1 MATPPESR
9 VVPARSVPTPD
20 GNASAPDQGA
30 PTPARS
36 VSSEVIERLRATRG
50 FVLDLD
56 GTLARGD
63 SLNRGLQA
71 EPGAVQLLQLLQNNG
86 VPWVI
91 FTNGTVRTPLD
102 YVPKLRALGFPVE
115 VTNIMTPSVVAASL
129 LVRRGVRRVMTL
141 GVEGV
146 WRPLAD
152 AGLDI
157 VHSTTPNPGAVDA
170 IYVGWYREFGMA
182 DIEAACAAIEAG
194 AALYSA
200 SGTPFF
206 TTATGRAPG
215 TSLVICAALEVL
227 TGRRAEIVGKP
238 SLHALECAG
247 ERLGVPMAEIAIA
260 GDDPLLEVP
269 MAHGGGALAIYVDS
283 GVAGPEPFAGVADEL
298 QPHIYVHGVAE
309 LLPLLADRSG

>member
-1 MATPPESR
+1 MPNPPELPAA
-9 VVPARSVPTPD
+9 PARSV
-20 GNASAPDQGA
+20 S
-30 PTPARS
+30 TPARS
-36 VSSEVIERLRATRG
+36 VSTEVVERLRATRG
-50 FVLDLD
+50 FVFDLD

-63 SLNRGLQA
+63 SLNRGLLA
-71 EPGAVQLLQLLQNNG
+71 EPGAAQLLQLLTDRG

-91 FTNGTVRTPLD
+91 FTNGTVRMAAE

-115 VTNIMTPSVVAASL
+115 ASSILTPSVVAASV

-152 AGLDI
+152 AGLD
-157 VHSTTPNPGAVDA
+157 VVPSRTPDPGPVDA
-170 IYVGWYREFGMA
+170 VYVGWYREFGMA
-182 DIEAACAAIEAG
+182 DIEAAFAAIEAG

-215 TSLVICAALEVL
+215 TSVVICAALEAL
-227 TGRRAEIVGKP
+227 TGRGPEIVGKP
-238 SLHALECAG
+238 SRHALECAS
-247 ERLGVPMAEIAIA
+247 ERLGVPPSELAIA

-269 MAHGGGALAIYVDS
+269 MAHLGGGLAIYVDS
-283 GVAGPEPFAGVADEL
+283 GVAGADPFAGVAAHQ
-298 QPHIYVHGVAE
+298 QPHLYVHGVAE
-309 LLPLLADRSG
+309 LLPLLGYQA